1 MILSPLATSGRS
13 IVDAGTGQRQRLRG
27 VNVSGMEYSDT
38 PFAGM
43 SPGELQQVVVD
54 WGSNVVRLPFVQSL
68 VMPGASA
75 RDYVGELKT
84 IVEWL
89 AALGAYT
96 ILDLQWLDRET
107 VVGPGDNR
115 VPPEPDNSSIACWD
129 ILAREFR
136 GVPHVI
142 FDLFNE
148 PHGIAVKTWVD
159 WAHVL
164 TGAVRAVDE
173 SRVVMVG
180 GIDWAYDLRGVAVSF
195 PNVIYSTHVYRVK
208 GKDWEGAF
216 GDLAWKLP
224 VFAGEFGGGP
234 KDLAWGAKLLR
245 YFDKRDMGWTAWSW
259 RDFPHLQQ
267 GGLATPFGELVRRS
281 LL

>member
-1 MILSPLATSGRS
+1 MLAPLATNGRW
-13 IVDAGTGQRQRLRG
+13 IVDAITGQKRRLRG
-27 VNVSGMEYSDT
+27 INVSGMEYSDA
-38 PFAGM
+38 PYAGM
-43 SPGELQQVVVD
+43 NPDELRDAVVG
-54 WGSNVVRLPFVQSL
+54 WGSNVVRIPFVQSL
-68 VMPGASA
+68 VLPGASA
-75 RDYVGELKT
+75 RDYIGEMKT

-148 PHGIAVKTWVD
+148 PHGIPVRTWVD

-173 SRVVMVG
+173 SRVAMVG
-180 GIDWAYDLRGVAVSF
+180 GLDWAYDLRSVQVAF

-208 GKDWEGAF
+208 GNDWDGAF
-216 GDLAWKLP
+216 GDLAWQVP
-224 VFAGEFGGGP
+224 VFAGEWGGGP
-234 KDLAWGAKLLR
+234 KDLAWGNKLLR
-245 YFDKRDMGWTAWSW
+245 YFDEREMGWTAWSW
-259 RDFPHLQQ
+259 RDHPHLQN
-267 GGLATPFGELVRRS
+267 GGIATPFGELVKQA
-281 LL
+281 LP